1 MMNET
6 STIPVDKFSP
16 YTEIDRVSPQSFPQK
31 NATFPHTYSGIYAL
45 WKTFFWQW
53 IGLPGGWLV
62 FWWISIYAVQAEL
75 STYPQ
80 SLLLL
85 VYLFIKNIYNSSR
98 GCGNVDN
105 SAQSGCRPLCSDSFP
120 GRWNYPPSRLMN
132 HAEPPEKSVCLP
144 VILPYEGI
152 SVDREPEYVHIQPI
166 TAIYEPVVYKEK
178 REILSKASS
187 IVYLI

>member
-1 MMNET
+1 MNET

-105 SAQSGCRPLCSDSFP
+105 SAHGASGPLFSASFR
-120 GRWNYPPSRLMN
+120 GRWIYPPSHL
-132 HAEPPEKSVCLP
+132 AGQACSPKKSLP
-144 VILPYEGI
+144 MPALSLYKRISGNNQPYPGFPRPIAVIYYALRP
-152 SVDREPEYVHIQPI
+152 Q
-166 TAIYEPVVYKEK
+166 
-178 REILSKASS
+178 
-187 IVYLI
+187 